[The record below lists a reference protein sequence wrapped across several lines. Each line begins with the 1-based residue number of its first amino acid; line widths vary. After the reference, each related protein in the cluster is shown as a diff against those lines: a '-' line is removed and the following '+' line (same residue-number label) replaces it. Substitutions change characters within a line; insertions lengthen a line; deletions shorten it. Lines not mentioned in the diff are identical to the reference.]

1 MLILKMVCLTMELAE
16 IEIHDQENRGGN
28 GGRNNLQGE
37 GDEVEEIDLDATFT
51 SSLFLRKLF
60 LFMESG

>member
-28 GGRNNLQGE
+28 EGRNNLQGE

-51 SSLFLRKLF
+51 SSLFLRKSF